1 MCYDFCMKIY
11 TRRGDDGQTDL
22 YGSGR
27 IAKSSLRMDAIGT
40 VDELNAVIGE
50 VLTISVEEIV
60 AKMLLEIQRDLFVLG
75 GDLATIGSKM
85 HRGSA
90 DVPRVSD
97 ERVTELEYL
106 IDQLDASL
114 QPMTAFI
121 LPGGSSAGA
130 KLHVARTVCRRAE
143 RVCAELLESDG
154 SEKVSP
160 MCVKYLNRLS
170 DLLFTMARYENAK
183 KGSEETRWN
192 L

>member
-1 MCYDFCMKIY
+1 MKIY

-170 DLLFTMARYENAK
+170 DLLFTMARY
-183 KGSEETRWN
+183 
-192 L
+192 